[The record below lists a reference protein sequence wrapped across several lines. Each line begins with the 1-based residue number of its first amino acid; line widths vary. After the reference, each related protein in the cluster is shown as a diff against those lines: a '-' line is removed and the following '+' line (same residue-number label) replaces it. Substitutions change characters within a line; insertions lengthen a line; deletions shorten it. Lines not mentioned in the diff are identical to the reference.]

1 MNKEKIIESLE
12 LILPHLHELIQE
24 PIAVSVSNTEELTHI
39 WNNLEAKNRSDQD
52 IEVGFKV
59 IPGSPLETALRTKRT
74 QVAILPRE
82 VFGVP
87 FKSINV
93 PFTDDNGSIVCCVSV
108 SKSIDTEVLIQESSV
123 QIADSLYQA
132 VQGVDEIADGSG
144 QLAETIQR
152 VVQSSTLAQEKISDT
167 GSLLNAIQNIAS
179 QSNLLALNAA
189 IEAARAGAAGRGFS
203 VVAEEMRK
211 LSQLSSDSAKRVSDT
226 LSEIR
231 EAISKIEDEIQQS
244 NAIATN
250 QAASTEEIT
259 ATFED
264 INALA
269 TKLRDLV
276 QTESTM

>member
-12 LILPHLHELIQE
+12 LILPHLHELVQE
-24 PIAVSVSNTEELTHI
+24 PIAVSISDSVGITHL
-39 WNNLEAKNRSDQD
+39 WNNLEAKNRSDKD
-52 IEVGFKV
+52 IQIGFKV
-59 IPGSPLETALRTKRT
+59 IPGSPLETALQTKKI
-74 QVAILPRE
+74 QVAVLPRE

-93 PFTDDNGSIVCCVSV
+93 PFMDDSGKAVCCVSV

-123 QIADSLYQA
+123 QISDSLNQA
-132 VQGVDEIADGSG
+132 VMGIDEIANGSE
-144 QLAETIQR
+144 QLAETIR
-152 VVQSSTLAQEKISDT
+152 HVVQSSTLAQDKINDT
-167 GSLLNAIQNIAS
+167 GSLLNAIQNISS

-189 IEAARAGAAGRGFS
+189 IEAARAGVAGRGFS

-231 EAISKIEDEIQQS
+231 EAIVKIETEIQQS

-264 INALA
+264 INGLA
-269 TKLRDLV
+269 TQLKNLL
-276 QTESTM
+276 QSESKM